1 MLTGIRA
8 GFAETQPA
16 PGTKK
21 KMKHSKRGKKGGN
34 AASMS
39 QPPLVTRVNDSLP
52 VCDAPVLHI
61 AGRPMLPANALKGLT
76 PEIRRLHDH
85 VLSMELN
92 LLRAPT
98 GTAGYPLYAAKVPS
112 GLDFNHIS
120 PADLIFL
127 RFYYIFEMLHM
138 RRVDFTFVR
147 LYALHLNY
155 LVKKEELSQIA
166 VADPYYMSESFLN
179 LGDEECKGVEKY
191 ITKFMLDNKD
201 KEIILVPYHPM

>member
-1 MLTGIRA
+1 M
-8 GFAETQPA
+8 
-16 PGTKK
+16 
-21 KMKHSKRGKKGGN
+21 
-34 AASMS
+34 
-39 QPPLVTRVNDSLP
+39 TRVNDSLP
-52 VCDAPVLHI
+52 VRDAPVLHI
-61 AGRPMLPANALKGLT
+61 AGRQILPPKALKGLT

-85 VLSMELN
+85 VLSTELN

-98 GTAGYPLYAAKVPS
+98 GTAGYSLYAAKVPS

-127 RFYYIFEMLHM
+127 RFDYIFEMLHM

-179 LGDEECKGVEKY
+179 LRDKERKGAEKY

-201 KEIILVPYHPM
+201 KEITLVPYHPM